1 MQTLHLKVSDKIY
14 DNLLW
19 LLSKFSKEEIEI
31 IDDDDFATTQKYL
44 QNELKEIDAGEA
56 KFYSQ
61 EQLDKRLDKYED
73 NL

>member
-44 QNELKEIDAGEA
+44 QNELKEIEAGEA
-56 KFYSQ
+56 TFYSQ